1 MIIKNHSELSVRKQC
16 DLLELS
22 RGTLY
27 YEPVPVLP
35 ETLSLMNRIDEIY
48 TKWPFFGSPRITAQ
62 LKREGHDVNI
72 KRVKRLMRLMN
83 IIAIYPKPKTSP
95 KNHEHKVYPYLLA
108 NVTIARPNFVWS
120 TDITYV
126 RLGRGFVY
134 LVAVI
139 DWYSRYVLSWELSN
153 TLETEFCVTALQS
166 ALSISCPTIFNTD
179 QGSQFTS
186 QDFVSVLQNLGIQ
199 VSMDSRGRALDNI
212 FVERLW
218 RSVKYEDVY
227 IRHYELVRDAYQGL
241 SRYFKFYNEERP
253 HQALN
258 YLTPSEVYFE
268 GKEVKPIIKQ
278 RV

>member
-1 MIIKNHSELSVRKQC
+1 
-16 DLLELS
+16 
-22 RGTLY
+22 
-27 YEPVPVLP
+27 
-35 ETLSLMNRIDEIY
+35 MNRIDEIY

-62 LKREGHDVNI
+62 LKREGYDVNI
-72 KRVKRLMRLMN
+72 KRVKRLMHLMN

-95 KNHEHKVYPYLLA
+95 KNHEHKVYPYLLG
-108 NVTIARPNFVWS
+108 NVTIERPNFVWS

-153 TLETEFCVTALQS
+153 TLETEFCVTALQT
-166 ALSISCPTIFNTD
+166 ALNIACPTIFNTD

-241 SRYFKFYNEERP
+241 ARYFKFYNEERP
-253 HQALN
+253 HQSLD
-258 YLTPSEVYFE
+258 YLTPAEVYFG
-268 GKEVKPIIKQ
+268 GKEVQPIIKQ